1 MNHHVNFEG
10 VDNCGLSDNKRP
22 APGRGLNGSNLSVIS
37 YIEKGIMVSSTG
49 VKLAAL
55 VDGVDDLGLHPETR
69 KAFGRAHDQSQETL
83 FPKRQ

>member
-1 MNHHVNFEG
+1 
-10 VDNCGLSDNKRP
+10 
-22 APGRGLNGSNLSVIS
+22 
-37 YIEKGIMVSSTG
+37 MVSSTG

>member
-1 MNHHVNFEG
+1 MAAVSMEVTFR
-10 VDNCGLSDNKRP
+10 L
-22 APGRGLNGSNLSVIS
+22 LVIS
-37 YIEKGIMVSSTG
+37 RREIMVSSTG

-83 FPKRQ
+83 FANDSD